1 MRPQTDPFVVN
12 PEMVTLARES
22 RGLTQSE
29 LASQLDISQAK
40 LSKIEA
46 GASEVADELVKRL
59 SKKLHYPPHFFAR
72 SDPIIG
78 PGASEFFHRRRASLG
93 SKLLTRIHAQVN
105 IRRMEIRRLLQSVEI
120 PENNIPRYDPETFD
134 GSIEAIAR
142 AVRASWHL
150 PPGPVKNLTQAIED
164 AGGIVILM
172 ELGTPLIDAL
182 SRYMPGLPPLFFCN
196 ADVPGDRLRMSL
208 AHELGHAVM
217 HHAPIPEMEEQAF
230 RFARE
235 FLMPEDEIV
244 PQLHGL
250 TLARLAQLKPYWRVS
265 MNGLIKQAEATG
277 AVTPNQARYLYQQ
290 MSRHGYRKS
299 EPAELDIPQEQPS
312 TLQDIVR
319 LHRVHFD
326 YAIEELATLVGL
338 EEREMQTIYGIDPSP
353 SESKARI
360 RLVRDNATA

>member
-1 MRPQTDPFVVN
+1 MSRETDAFDVN

-29 LASQLDISQAK
+29 LASRLKISQGK
-40 LSKIEA
+40 LSKVEA
-46 GASEVADELVKRL
+46 GTAPVTTELRKQL
-59 SKKLHYPPHFFAR
+59 SRQLRYPDHFFAR
-72 SDPIIG
+72 SDPIMG
-78 PGASEFFHRRRASLG
+78 PGASEFFHRRRQSLG
-93 SKLLTRIHAQVN
+93 SKVLTRIHAQVN
-105 IRRMEIRRLLQSVEI
+105 IRRMEIRRLLHSVEI

-134 GSIEAIAR
+134 GSIEAIAQ

-150 PPGPVKNLTQAIED
+150 PPGPVKNLTNAIED
-164 AGGIVILM
+164 AGGIVILL
-172 ELGTPLIDAL
+172 EFGTPLIDAL

-235 FLMPEDEIV
+235 FLTPEREIV

-250 TLARLAQLKPYWRVS
+250 TLPRLAQLKPYWRVS
-265 MNGLIKQAEATG
+265 MTGLIKQAEATG

-290 MSRHGYRKS
+290 MSRHGYRKT
-299 EPAELDIPQEQPS
+299 EPAELDIPHEQPS
-312 TLQDIVR
+312 TLREVVR

-326 YAIEELATLVGL
+326 YAIEELSRLVGL
-338 EEREMQTIYGIDPSP
+338 EEVEMQTIYGVEATSQENR
-353 SESKARI
+353 SRI